1 MFVGYVDN
9 QLLFATSQPKGKE
22 IVSGTLTDEIN
33 SVSALEFTLPP
44 SNDMAGQIT
53 PHASI
58 IRLESDGEEIFRGAA
73 SSVSKNF
80 RGDTVVSCDGMIALM
95 ADVIKEPFTASYE
108 IEGYVAAIV
117 KNYNDGVTSD
127 KEIKVGRVA
136 GFEGQT
142 FSVSHST
149 ECKNIFELLKELRSE
164 KGGYIWASYIGGD
177 VYINYT
183 KTIGSRNSQQI
194 AFGSNLVNIE
204 DQLEVGT
211 LVTRVWPL
219 GNEGLTIA
227 SVNDGKAYLQNT
239 DVELRYGRVDKTIQ
253 VDSDDPSVVKSYGQ
267 AYLTRYA
274 TMNNTITLTAIDL
287 HNLDKTIS
295 SFEVGD
301 AVRVLSPPH
310 GINAEMV
317 VNSVSTD
324 LVKLSNSRITLGAK
338 KGSITN
344 VISSGVGSSGSGG
357 FAGGGGG
364 GGASIVVDDALSLVS
379 TNPVENKVIT
389 AALATKADKTA
400 LDSKMDKSGGTFT
413 GNVAGKYFTGT
424 WLQTTEATDLGRV
437 PGKIAV
443 LDESGW
449 VYYRTPTELLADIG
463 AMSGGDYY
471 TKAETDAAI
480 AVRASLSHYGTTM
493 LSTRIDSISKVLAA
507 TPYAVKTALDAA
519 KAYADSVVTGSDY
532 VTEQGANDFWTWRK
546 WSSGIAELWAVS
558 GVDQIAITT
567 AWGSMYYGT
576 WMDLPSNVAAR
587 QYPFSFIATPSVS
600 ASYSGGDKDAWLI
613 STFGASDDLLTR
625 APAYALARPTTATI
639 LTPRISYYVVG
650 KYK

>member
-1 MFVGYVDN
+1 MFVGYVGN
-9 QLLFATSQPKGKE
+9 QPLFATSQPKGKE

-44 SNDMAGQIT
+44 SNDTAGQIV
-53 PHASI
+53 PHASV
-58 IRLESDGEEIFRGAA
+58 IRLEFDGTEIFRGAA

-95 ADVIKEPFTASYE
+95 ADVIKEPFTASSYE

-117 KNYNDGVTSD
+117 KNYNDGVTAD
-127 KEIKVGRVA
+127 RTIKVGQVA

-274 TMNNTITLTAIDL
+274 AMNNTITLTAIDL

-310 GINAEMV
+310 GIDAGV
-317 VNSVSTD
+317 IVNSVSTD

-338 KGSITN
+338 KGSITS
-344 VISSGVGSSGSGG
+344 VVSSGVGSGSSGG
-357 FAGGGGG
+357 FAGGG
-364 GGASIVVDDALSLVS
+364 GGASIVVDNALSLTS

-389 AALATKADKTA
+389 AALAGKASTATATQSAAGLMSAADKTK
-400 LDSKMDKSGGTFT
+400 LDG
-413 GNVAGKYFTGT
+413 
-424 WLQTTEATDLGRV
+424 
-437 PGKIAV
+437 
-443 LDESGW
+443 
-449 VYYRTPTELLADIG
+449 
-463 AMSGGDYY
+463 
-471 TKAETDAAI
+471 
-480 AVRASLSHYGTTM
+480 
-493 LSTRIDSISKVLAA
+493 
-507 TPYAVKTALDAA
+507 
-519 KAYADSVVTGSDY
+519 
-532 VTEQGANDFWTWRK
+532 
-546 WSSGIAELWAVS
+546 
-558 GVDQIAITT
+558 
-567 AWGSMYYGT
+567 
-576 WMDLPSNVAAR
+576 
-587 QYPFSFIATPSVS
+587 
-600 ASYSGGDKDAWLI
+600 
-613 STFGASDDLLTR
+613 
-625 APAYALARPTTATI
+625 
-639 LTPRISYYVVG
+639 LTPMTAAEMQTIWDEN
-650 KYK
+650 